1 MKTREILKPI
11 IIVLLLLMVF
21 PGVVLASQSNSL
33 VGKLKKIDAFHPPA
47 DSSQMPLY
55 KEWHYFNLIDEKQN
69 LSIFCTLA
77 LRAYPK
83 SPAALNVIHVH
94 AKCSIAR

>member
-21 PGVVLASQSNSL
+21 SGVVLASQSNSL
-33 VGKLKKIDAFHPPA
+33 VGLKKIDAFHPPA

-55 KEWHYFNLIDEKQN
+55 KEGPT
-69 LSIFCTLA
+69 SI
-77 LRAYPK
+77 
-83 SPAALNVIHVH
+83 
-94 AKCSIAR
+94 